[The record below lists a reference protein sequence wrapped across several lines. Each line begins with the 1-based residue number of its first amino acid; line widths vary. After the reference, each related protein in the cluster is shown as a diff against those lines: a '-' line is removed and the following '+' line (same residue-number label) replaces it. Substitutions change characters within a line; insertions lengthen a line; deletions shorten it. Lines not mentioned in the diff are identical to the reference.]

1 MTIYGEFDSQF
12 RKKPA
17 LWRMLVISLSAAI
30 VSSIL
35 VSLYVGVAIAAAGR
49 SHNPEGAAW
58 ILYAPPVMLP
68 ALLFESASATIR
80 LFPVAVSGGALLIG
94 TLLSFFW
101 PAKSTLATQIVL
113 GVQAVGFLTFGAI
126 APVTASLLWRIDRIR
141 SLREVALEGSI
152 ILIALALLI
161 AAERKTVGMIS
172 NLVSVHSP
180 SRRFGLWLVRQA
192 VPFGLLGGLAFAAGA
207 VATAVAAA
215 AMLAVT
221 LLENLARPPASRFQQ
236 LRDIE
241 MREAAASLPILAAI
255 LLAGSFWLFGGAPL
269 RPDRAVI
276 FQRGGKPELGT
287 LDEARRAAALN
298 PPLPRESVIRLRWSR
313 ETGARD

>member
-35 VSLYVGVAIAAAGR
+35 VSVYVSLAIAAAGR

-58 ILYAPPVMLP
+58 IFHAPPVMLP
-68 ALLFESASATIR
+68 GFLFESASATLR
-80 LFPVAVSGGALLIG
+80 LFPLAVSGGALLVG
-94 TLLSFFW
+94 TILSFFW

-126 APVTASLLWRIDRIR
+126 GPATAALHWRMDRIR
-141 SLREVALEGSI
+141 SWRDVVIEGTI
-152 ILIALALLI
+152 ILIALLLLI
-161 AAERKTVGMIS
+161 AAERKTVGMLA

-192 VPFGLLGGLAFAAGA
+192 VPFGLLAGVAFAAGS
-207 VATAVAAA
+207 VATALAVA
-215 AMLAVT
+215 AMLVVT
-221 LLENLARPPASRFQQ
+221 LLENLARTPASRFQQ

-241 MREAAASLPILAAI
+241 MREAAASLPILASL
-255 LLAGSFWLFGGAPL
+255 LLAGSLWLFGMAPF

-276 FQRGGKPELGT
+276 YQRGGTPEFGT
-287 LDEARRAAALN
+287 LEEARRAGSLER
-298 PPLPRESVIRLRWSR
+298 PLPRESVIRIRWSR
-313 ETGARD
+313 